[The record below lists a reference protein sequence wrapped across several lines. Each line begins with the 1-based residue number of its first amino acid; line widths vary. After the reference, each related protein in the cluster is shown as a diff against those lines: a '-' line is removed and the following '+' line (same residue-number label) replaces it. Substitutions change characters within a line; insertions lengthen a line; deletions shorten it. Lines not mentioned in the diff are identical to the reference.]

1 MTLTDRIPWPL
12 TPLTRAAP
20 RYLLIRRG
28 QSRVR
33 VLLPSS
39 AGRPA
44 TLYLDGSAQ
53 APDAGLLRDALA
65 ATRAATHDHQVV
77 VTQALTPA
85 QAQGFLDYG
94 GSVIQQLTVLERGR
108 PASSSSGRRRREPK
122 PGEPK
127 PGEPKP
133 GEPLVRR
140 ARRHDLGVVEWIDL
154 RSFGVDW
161 CFDRAALID
170 ACRVTPSSRFRVALN
185 QRHDVVGFAIS
196 GQSRHNGFLQRLAVD
211 PGEQG
216 AGIGRTLVADALSW
230 FDRAD
235 CRVVTVNTR
244 PDNARAM
251 RLYRSSGF
259 TVTGPGLIQVDI
271 GDLE

>member
-12 TPLTRAAP
+12 TPLTRVAP
-20 RYLLIRRG
+20 RYLLVRRG
-28 QSRVR
+28 PSHIR
-33 VLLPSS
+33 VLLPSR

-44 TLYLDGSAQ
+44 TLYLDGSER

-65 ATRAATHDHQVV
+65 AARAATHDRQDV

-85 QAQGFLDYG
+85 QAQGFLDHG
-94 GSVIQQLTVLERGR
+94 GSVVQQLTVLERGH
-108 PASSSSGRRRREPK
+108 PATSSPDRRREPK

-127 PGEPKP
+127 PGEPI
-133 GEPLVRR
+133 VRR
-140 ARRHDLGVVEWIDL
+140 ARRHDLGVIEWIDL

-161 CFDRAALID
+161 CFDRSALID

-185 QRHDVVGFAIS
+185 HRRDVVGFAIS
-196 GQSRHNGFLQRLAVD
+196 GRSRHNGFLQRLAVD

-216 AGIGRTLVADALSW
+216 TGIGRTLVADALSW
-230 FDRAD
+230 FDRSS

-244 PDNARAM
+244 PDNTRAM
-251 RLYRSSGF
+251 RLYQSCGF
-259 TVTGPGLIQVDI
+259 TVTGPGLLQVGI